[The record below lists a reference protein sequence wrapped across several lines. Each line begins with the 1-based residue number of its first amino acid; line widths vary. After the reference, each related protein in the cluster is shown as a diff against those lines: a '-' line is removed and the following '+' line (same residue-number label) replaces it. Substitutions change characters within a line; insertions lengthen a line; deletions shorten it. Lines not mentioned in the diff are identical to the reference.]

1 MVSSRAAP
9 PVPLNSEKGM
19 FRYLSSGQ
27 LFVLLDCLEESH
39 MFARSFNSN
48 NEQRTILMKAGMFTL
63 HNKYLQFCLIVV
75 AVVIYIIIPIV
86 QLMKVHRLQHPI
98 SMYMMFCF

>member
-1 MVSSRAAP
+1 
-9 PVPLNSEKGM
+9 
-19 FRYLSSGQ
+19 
-27 LFVLLDCLEESH
+27 

-98 SMYMMFCF
+98 SMYNYDVLLLKACMNNGFECVFSVGRSSKD